1 MFHTDPRSARRV
13 MTGEFVLTTAALVA
27 VCIEAA
33 ALLWD
38 RERHRRHEKLTHI
51 SRKALD
57 RLNGRRQ

>member
-1 MFHTDPRSARRV
+1 
-13 MTGEFVLTTAALVA
+13 MTGEFVLATAALAA
-27 VCIEAA
+27 VCIEAV

-51 SRKALD
+51 SPKALD